1 MKSGR
6 PDPRNKTGG
15 LGPCA
20 SPVSSPM
27 RPTTAEHKSSGN
39 DSAAY
44 EKQSANSPA
53 A

>member
-1 MKSGR
+1 VG
-6 PDPRNKTGG
+6 DQTPRNKTGG

-20 SPVSSPM
+20 SPISSPM
-27 RPTTAEHKSSGN
+27 LPTTAEHKSSGN

-44 EKQSANSPA
+44 EKQSASSPA